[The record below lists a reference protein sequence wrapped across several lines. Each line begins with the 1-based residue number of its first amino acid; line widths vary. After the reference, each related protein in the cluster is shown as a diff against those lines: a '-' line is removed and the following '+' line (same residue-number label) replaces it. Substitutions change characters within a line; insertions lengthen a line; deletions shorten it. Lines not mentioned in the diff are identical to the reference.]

1 MVYYI
6 GGKMNFI
13 PFNRH
18 LVVDIIEENEE
29 KKNSLVVLPTDYEKP
44 LSPFAKALVIE
55 VSADSKFYGKLSVND
70 TILVE
75 RRMLHKVD
83 ISEYSFYLVLE
94 NYIYGRINNEID

>member
-1 MVYYI
+1 
-6 GGKMNFI
+6 MNFT

-18 LVVDIIEENEE
+18 LVVDIIEDTPSNQD
-29 KKNSLVVLPTDYEKP
+29 SLVVLPTDYEKP
-44 LSPFAKALVIE
+44 QSPYARAIVIE
-55 VSADSKFYGKLSVND
+55 VSIDSKFHGKLSLND
-70 TILVE
+70 VVLVE